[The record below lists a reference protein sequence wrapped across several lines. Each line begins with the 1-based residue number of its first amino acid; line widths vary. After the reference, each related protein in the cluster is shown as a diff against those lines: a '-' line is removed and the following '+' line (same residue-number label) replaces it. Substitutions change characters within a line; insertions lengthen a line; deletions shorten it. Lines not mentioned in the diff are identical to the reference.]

1 MVLCLCLW
9 GKKKNPCSEFE
20 PVLLYTKAIN
30 EVHKVFQTLNILLVF
45 KISSICWNH
54 GNTGV
59 YWYMYCICLNLKL
72 QTQLECTLK
81 HEWFAFSPAFNLNL
95 QTIHTYSIGQV
106 FIYVLV
112 YVYKKNYPPVWVD
125 SCWGVDLK
133 DKK

>member
-1 MVLCLCLW
+1 MVLCLMSW
-9 GKKKNPCSEFE
+9 GKKNQCSEFE

-30 EVHKVFQTLNILLVF
+30 KVHKVFQTLNIWLVF

-59 YWYMYCICLNLKL
+59 YWYCICLNLK
-72 QTQLECTLK
+72 TADTVGVYLEA
-81 HEWFAFSPAFNLNL
+81 WVIAFSPAFKLNL